1 MQIRVTMPI
10 SYMPPDG
17 HVTVTECQ
25 TTASPTPPSV
35 EGEAVDQMQSE

>member
-1 MQIRVTMPI
+1 MQILVTMRI
-10 SYMPPDG
+10 SCMSPDG

-35 EGEAVDQMQSE
+35 EGDTVDQPQSE